1 MKHPDLL
8 NLLQRYQQGECTPE
22 EKRVVEHWYDL
33 LGHEQPPLTLT
44 PTERQALRAS
54 LWQRIENQTLD
65 AEDVSPP
72 AAGPWYAGRWRWAA
86 AAALALGLGVGA
98 QQLRQPATA
107 PAEVS
112 VATITP
118 RPATGWQT
126 YRNTT
131 AQPQLV
137 QLSDGSRVRV
147 SAGGQLKYP
156 RRFASQHRTVYLVGE
171 AFFRIAHDKA
181 HPFRVYTNEVVTTV
195 LGTSFLVKAPA
206 GRGPVVVKVRTGRV
220 QVRPLSPANAAA
232 TEPVGVVV
240 LPNQQAVY
248 SPARHELQRELVA
261 QPVQLAA
268 QSFAFDDRPVPE
280 VLAALEKAYGVDIEY
295 DAQALAAC
303 TVTLNLQ
310 NESLYGKLDVLCKT
324 LGASYEKS
332 ATHLVF
338 RSPGCS
344 GH

>member
-1 MKHPDLL
+1 M
-8 NLLQRYQQGECTPE
+8 
-22 EKRVVEHWYDL
+22 
-33 LGHEQPPLTLT
+33 
-44 PTERQALRAS
+44 
-54 LWQRIENQTLD
+54 
-65 AEDVSPP
+65 
-72 AAGPWYAGRWRWAA
+72 
-86 AAALALGLGVGA
+86 
-98 QQLRQPATA
+98 
-107 PAEVS
+107 
-112 VATITP
+112 
-118 RPATGWQT
+118 
-126 YRNTT
+126 
-131 AQPQLV
+131 
-137 QLSDGSRVRV
+137 
-147 SAGGQLKYP
+147 
-156 RRFASQHRTVYLVGE
+156 
-171 AFFRIAHDKA
+171 
-181 HPFRVYTNEVVTTV
+181 
-195 LGTSFLVKAPA
+195 
-206 GRGPVVVKVRTGRV
+206 KVRTGRV